1 MNGFIAYTDQIAA
14 LLGELRRQEGIVL
27 QLVDEIVSRATQ
39 GRQVLVFGN
48 GGSAAT
54 ASHFVCDIVKGTMT
68 PGCPRVKALCLTD
81 NTSLVTA
88 WANDES
94 YDSIF
99 AEQLRVCLHPD
110 DLVVAISGSGNSPNV
125 LRAVEVAKESGATC
139 FGLCGFDGGQ
149 LARLAHYA
157 VIIPA
162 ENIQQVEDIHLLIL
176 HSVSLLVKER
186 LGEWQKAKVLVMA
199 SANSKGGR

>member
-1 MNGFIAYTDQIAA
+1 MNSFIGYIDHVAV
-14 LLGELRRQEGIVL
+14 LLGELKRQEGIVL

-39 GRQVLVFGN
+39 SKQVIVFGN

-54 ASHFVCDIVKGTMT
+54 ASHFVCDIAKGTIT
-68 PGCPRVKALCLTD
+68 PGCPRVRALCLTD

-99 AEQLRVCLHPD
+99 AEQLKGCLDHD

-125 LRAVEVAKESGATC
+125 LRAVEAAKEGGATC

-157 VIIPA
+157 VVIPA

-186 LGEWQKAKVLVMA
+186 LEEWQKAKVLVMA
-199 SANSKGGR
+199 SVNSRGRR